1 VRLVSG
7 YVPLTGD
14 GGVAVD
20 FILIRFQRSRMV
32 AIIPDQPAGP
42 SCPTTRAPAFAKAY
56 RRAVAATTT

>member
-20 FILIRFQRSRMV
+20 FILIRFQRSRMTG
-32 AIIPDQPAGP
+32 ISRDQPGD
-42 SCPTTRAPAFAKAY
+42 
-56 RRAVAATTT
+56 